1 MTKTRS
7 AYGVLLPHEIKDPYM
22 LKSEKRMSAKFSI
35 VSIDVVSQ
43 PDPIGVQRGT
53 LITNPRH
60 DCDSY
65 ADLRFWALVSWTTGE
80 LKVSNWELEY
90 RDVFS
95 VDLDRAKRMC
105 ALLKR
110 IRKAYDNL
118 PVRPVDFGQY
128 ISLLG
133 PKVGIDYMVR
143 AEDEETEARNSY
155 PHGWYRILPI
165 RQAQHYVQSLILN
178 VAAKHASATSAV
190 ATDNPGNLTL

>member
-1 MTKTRS
+1 MKNQRP

-35 VSIDVVSQ
+35 VAIDVVSQ
-43 PDPIGVQRGT
+43 PDPTGVQKGT

-60 DCDSY
+60 DCDAY
-65 ADLRFWALVSWTTGE
+65 ADLRFGALVSWTTGE
-80 LKVSNWELEY
+80 LTVSNWELEY

-95 VDLDRAKRMC
+95 VDLDRAKRMF

-110 IRKAYDNL
+110 IRKAHDDL

-133 PKVGIDYMVR
+133 PTVGIEYMVR

-165 RQAQHYVQSLILN
+165 RNAQNYVHSLVLN
-178 VAAKHASATSAV
+178 LADEYSTAV
-190 ATDNPGNLTL
+190 ATNPGS

>member
-1 MTKTRS
+1 MQKQRS
-7 AYGVLLPHEIKDPYM
+7 AHGVLLPHEIKDPYM
-22 LKSEKRMSAKFSI
+22 LTSEKRMSAKFSI
-35 VSIDVVSQ
+35 VAIDLVSQ
-43 PDPIGVQRGT
+43 PDPTGVQKGT

-60 DCDSY
+60 DCDAY

-110 IRKAYDNL
+110 IHKAHDNL
-118 PVRPVDFGQY
+118 PVCPVDFGQY

-133 PKVGIDYMVR
+133 PAVGIDYMVQ

-165 RQAQHYVQSLILN
+165 RNAQNYVQRLILSL
-178 VAAKHASATSAV
+178 ADKYSGALT
-190 ATDNPGNLTL
+190 TNPGS